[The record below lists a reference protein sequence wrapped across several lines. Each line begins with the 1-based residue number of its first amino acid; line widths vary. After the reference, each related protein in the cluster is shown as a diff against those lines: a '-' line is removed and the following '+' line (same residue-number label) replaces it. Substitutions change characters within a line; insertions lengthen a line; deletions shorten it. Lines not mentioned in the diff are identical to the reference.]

1 MFPKKKIIYTLLV
14 FIAILGIPSRFI
26 PRKND
31 FGVDHTKHIEIPL
44 LFLTV
49 KSNAKTF
56 QDKRDGK
63 FYREIKIGNQ
73 TWMAENL
80 NYGKL
85 VLNMEQSNNKQIEK
99 SYYKNDTLIGQKM
112 GALYTWE
119 EAMNYGL
126 PNAHSVV
133 QGICPDGWHLPSNS
147 EWEQLCAFLDPSGSY
162 TADGWSGKDIAL
174 VLIDSSQNT
183 FHSKFAGNAVSNWYF
198 YLNNM
203 SYYWTS
209 TKYSSASAYY
219 RCLSKDSKKIYK
231 GAGDIKIGMSVR
243 CIKDQ

>member
-1 MFPKKKIIYTLLV
+1 MFFKKQIIYTVLV
-14 FIAILGIPSRFI
+14 LIAILGIPSRII
-26 PRKND
+26 PRKNN
-31 FGVDHTKHIEIPL
+31 FVVSHQKHIEMPL
-44 LFLTV
+44 LILTV
-49 KSNAKTF
+49 KSSANTF

-63 FYREIKIGNQ
+63 IYRQIKIGNQ

-85 VLNMEQSNNKQIEK
+85 VLNMEQCDNKQIEK
-99 SYYKNDTLIGQKM
+99 SYYKNDSLIGKKM

-119 EAMNYGL
+119 EAINYDL
-126 PNAHSVV
+126 PNANTVI
-133 QGICPDGWHLPSNS
+133 QGICPEGWHLPNNS
-147 EWEQLCAFLDPSGSY
+147 EWEQLCTFLDPTANY
-162 TADGWSGKDIAL
+162 KADGWSGKDIAL
-174 VLIDSSQNT
+174 VLIDSSRKT
-183 FHSKFAGNAVSNWYF
+183 FNSKFAGNAVSNWYF

-243 CIKDQ
+243 CIKDN